1 MKLHYY
7 IKGKDIPIYK
17 GKLYIVASNDVA
29 SHVGAWIETN
39 IDRALCPKQKIGK
52 TEFDNNQK

>member
-1 MKLHYY
+1 MDGEY
-7 IKGKDIPIYK
+7 GIP
-17 GKLYIVASNDVA
+17 
-29 SHVGAWIETN
+29 GADTLGVCAQQEEVIFLN